1 MEKSRLLANLKNNK
15 IIKIPDVYH
24 VSLKFT
30 SLIPANFNTLMYN
43 YSANNNLTSEQHNF
57 GFYTNNAITDG
68 FTGAI
73 KDFGGALVKVWRA
86 GGEYTSAGFKD
97 VGEPA

>member
-43 YSANNNLTSEQHNF
+43 YSANNNLTSERHNF
-57 GFYTNNAITDG
+57 GFYINNAITDG

-73 KDFGGALVKVWRA
+73 KDFGGALGNVWRA
-86 GGEYTSAGFKD
+86 GGKYTSAGFKD